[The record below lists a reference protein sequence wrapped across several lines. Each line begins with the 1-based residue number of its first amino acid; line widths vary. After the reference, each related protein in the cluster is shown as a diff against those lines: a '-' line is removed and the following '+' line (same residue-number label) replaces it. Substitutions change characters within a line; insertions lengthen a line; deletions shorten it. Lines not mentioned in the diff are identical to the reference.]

1 MMFKKSTAML
11 ISLISRLK
19 NSIPEITTKGM
30 IVLGIDPGTIIM
42 GYGVIE
48 SQDSDVSLIKYGALN
63 TPSRS
68 PIGERL
74 SFLYG
79 QILMRLSPNIS
90 PEAVAVEQPF
100 VAKNAKS
107 AFAIGRAQA
116 VAILAAANSHIPC
129 FEYTPAEIKQ
139 RVANY
144 GASSKEQIQQM
155 VMLQLGLTQIPEPA
169 DAADALA
176 VALCHLQVTH
186 LENLLNQIEA
196 KMIAGVKG
204 TIEAIGSNWVIVDV
218 GGISFQVFVPTSTL
232 STLGCGG
239 PSS

>member
-1 MMFKKSTAML
+1 M
-11 ISLISRLK
+11 R
-19 NSIPEITTKGM
+19 
-30 IVLGIDPGTIIM
+30 VLGIDPGTIIM

-48 SQDSDVSLIKYGALN
+48 SQDNDTVLIKFGAIK

-79 QILMRLSPNIS
+79 HITEIISRYS

-100 VAKNAKS
+100 IAKNARS
-107 AFAIGRAQA
+107 ALAIGRAQA

-129 FEYTPAEIKQ
+129 YEYTPAEIKQ

-144 GASSKEQIQQM
+144 GASTKEQIQQM
-155 VMLQLGLTQIPEPA
+155 VMLQLGLNDIPDPA

-176 VALCHLQVTH
+176 VALCHLQVIH
-186 LENLLNQIEA
+186 LENLLNQ
-196 KMIAGVKG
+196 
-204 TIEAIGSNWVIVDV
+204 
-218 GGISFQVFVPTSTL
+218 
-232 STLGCGG
+232 
-239 PSS
+239 